1 MSTFVFIVTL
11 IIGASLLSAGLLVMA
26 VIMASR
32 SSAHLA
38 EKYPEIYSEEA
49 LVAAHRRAEALR
61 YQRHITAPTKSAP
74 NQTAPSQVVVQ

>member
-32 SSAHLA
+32 SSARLA

-49 LVAAHRRAEALR
+49 LIAAHRRAEELR
-61 YQRHITAPTKSAP
+61 YQQHITATTQAAKP
-74 NQTAPSQVVVQ
+74 QTSTTQVAVQ